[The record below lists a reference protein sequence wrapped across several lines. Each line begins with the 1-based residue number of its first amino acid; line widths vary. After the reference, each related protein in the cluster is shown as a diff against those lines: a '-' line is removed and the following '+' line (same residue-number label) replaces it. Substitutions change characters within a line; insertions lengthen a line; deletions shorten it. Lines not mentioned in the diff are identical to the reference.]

1 MSLTITTSAM
11 TGAHTAHTARA
22 LDGGGWEVS
31 WLPGRTLTQNQA
43 VTAMTIAE
51 VASGGLT
58 GNRDRL
64 RPHLHNWA
72 SELGL
77 TGPDVLNRVSGP
89 PALHAQ
95 ETK

>member
-1 MSLTITTSAM
+1 MSLTITESAM
-11 TGAHTAHTARA
+11 TCAHTAHTARA
-22 LDGGGWEVS
+22 LDGGWAVS
-31 WLPGRTLTQNQA
+31 WLPGRVLTRDQA

-51 VASGGLT
+51 VASGGLA

-64 RPHLHNWA
+64 LTHLHSWA

-77 TGPDVLNRVSGP
+77 TGPDALNRVSGP